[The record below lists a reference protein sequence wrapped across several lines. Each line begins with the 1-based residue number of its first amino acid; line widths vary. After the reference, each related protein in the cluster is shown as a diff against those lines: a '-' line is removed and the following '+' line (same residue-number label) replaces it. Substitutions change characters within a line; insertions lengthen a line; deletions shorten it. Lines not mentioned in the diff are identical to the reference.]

1 MTPSTRPEAP
11 TIPMDSPNNKL
22 ASIATV
28 RGCESI
34 MTCSMKKKKSTND
47 TPFVLEQE
55 VWNALKKWTLLICSK
70 KKKTK
75 TISYFWKMK
84 YFLILE
90 QCSSLGIQ
98 FNKNILSDQNCKNSC
113 KLKYETKRD

>member
-34 MTCSMKKKKSTND
+34 MTCSMKKKN
-47 TPFVLEQE
+47 PQM
-55 VWNALKKWTLLICSK
+55 TLLLFWSK
-70 KKKTK
+70 KYEMHWRNELCLFAAKKKK